1 MTTIEQLKTK
11 PALVS
16 APPKSDTTPSRQR
29 LENRKLSAQLEDVRM
44 KLEAVSGEKR
54 KLEVR
59 LRLTEAQLSKVERAA
74 QVSLIADVQGSPFWK
89 ASGKALAVVLLVRLE
104 SRDLVKYFKYFQKT
118 SYSAE

>member
-1 MTTIEQLKTK
+1 
-11 PALVS
+11 
-16 APPKSDTTPSRQR
+16 
-29 LENRKLSAQLEDVRM
+29 M

-89 ASGKALAVVLLVRLE
+89 ASGKALAVVSLVRLE
-104 SRDLVKYFKYFQKT
+104 IWLSTSNIFKKT
-118 SYSAE
+118 SYGAE

>member
-1 MTTIEQLKTK
+1 
-11 PALVS
+11 
-16 APPKSDTTPSRQR
+16 
-29 LENRKLSAQLEDVRM
+29 M

-89 ASGKALAVVLLVRLE
+89 ASGKALAVVLSVRLE
-104 SRDLVKYFKYFQKT
+104 SRDLVQVLQIFSKDFLRR
-118 SYSAE
+118 